1 MTPLALVVGG
11 LLLVVVDVRVGV
23 LDVVPDLLGWP
34 LVAYGLLRL
43 PRGSGWFTAGVVTS
57 MVGTLLAVPSLAP
70 VGTGVPVPLA
80 DVLVTVVV
88 FTTCSGIREVSGEEG
103 TRLTADRLRW
113 TALAVSGA
121 TVGLWLLTRGL
132 PGAAGGSGIPGVA
145 LVALALGVVA
155 VVGWFLVFLWTHRHE
170 TGLVPGA
177 GDARP

>member
-1 MTPLALVVGG
+1 MTPLASVVGG

-57 MVGTLLAVPSLAP
+57 MIGTLLAVPSLAP
-70 VGTGVPVPLA
+70 VGTGVPPPLA

-88 FTTCSGIREVSGEEG
+88 FTTCSGIRDVSGQEG
-103 TRLTADRLRW
+103 TRHTADRLRW

-121 TVGLWLLTRGL
+121 TVALWLVTRGL
-132 PGAAGGSGIPGVA
+132 PGAPEDGSGIPAVV
-145 LVALALGVVA
+145 LVVLALGVLA
-155 VVGWFLVFLWTHRHE
+155 VLGWFLVFLWTHRHE
-170 TGLVPGA
+170 IGLDA

>member
-1 MTPLALVVGG
+1 VTPLALVAGG

-43 PRGSGWFTAGVVTS
+43 PRVSGWFTAGVVTS

-70 VGTGVPVPLA
+70 VGTGVLVPVG

-88 FTTCSGIREVSGEEG
+88 FTTCSGIREVAEPEA
-103 TRLTADRLRW
+103 TRYAADRLRW

-121 TVGLWLLTRGL
+121 TVALWLGTRGL
-132 PGAAGGSGIPGVA
+132 HGGAGGSGAPEVV
-145 LVALALGVVA
+145 LVVLALGVLA

-170 TGLVPGA
+170 TGLAPDA